1 MTKFIDLQHVG
12 NVGNCG
18 RHGATLFENS
28 SLVTFY
34 NIRTDSSTCRAYPHY
49 HFTFVPLVQKQW
61 LIFQPTISGQHSQD
75 PQHLLQGQ
83 DLQEAHPPQGYPVQ
97 DW

>member
-1 MTKFIDLQHVG
+1 MLGMLEIVAAMKR
-12 NVGNCG
+12 N
-18 RHGATLFENS
+18 LFENS

-34 NIRTDSSTCRAYPHY
+34 NIHTKPITTALAALYLHY
-49 HFTFVPLVQKQW
+49 HFTFVTPVQKQL